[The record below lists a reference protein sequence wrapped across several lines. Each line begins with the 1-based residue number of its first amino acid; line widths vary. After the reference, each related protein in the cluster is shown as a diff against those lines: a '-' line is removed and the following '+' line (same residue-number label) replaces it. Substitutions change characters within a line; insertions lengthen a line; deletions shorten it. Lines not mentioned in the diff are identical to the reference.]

1 MAMIGCGWQGG
12 SNMGGFLD
20 DKKCQVVA
28 VCDLRQGSSGG
39 SGEHRQRSLQESGL
53 QNLSRLS
60 RVARATDIDA
70 VMIATPDHWHA
81 LAAVEAARQGKDIYG
96 EKPLGKTIAEQ
107 QAMVK
112 AVQQNKRIWQTGS
125 WQRSKSI
132 FITPPRSCAMG

>member
-1 MAMIGCGWQGG
+1 
-12 SNMGGFLD
+12 
-20 DKKCQVVA
+20 
-28 VCDLRQGSSGG
+28 
-39 SGEHRQRSLQESGL
+39 
-53 QNLSRLS
+53 
-60 RVARATDIDA
+60 
-70 VMIATPDHWHA
+70 

-125 WQRSKSI
+125 CSVRKSI